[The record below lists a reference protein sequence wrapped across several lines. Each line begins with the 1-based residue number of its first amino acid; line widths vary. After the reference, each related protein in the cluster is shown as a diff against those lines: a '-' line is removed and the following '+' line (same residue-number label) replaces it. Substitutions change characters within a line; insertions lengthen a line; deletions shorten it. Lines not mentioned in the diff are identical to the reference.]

1 MNQTISPREPLLQTL
16 QKLLQPAEQ
25 LLWSDSPHVRKL
37 RFPVSSK
44 ARIFDLLCNAF
55 LALLFPA
62 FFYWMVSVNAQK
74 PFPFWI
80 NIPIVLCLFLL
91 FSLRSFL
98 KTFTAAFKKSPPYRR
113 STFYAIT
120 DHRAIIMI
128 CLPAS
133 KPTVLSYLPHEIDL
147 PTSHVRPDGSG
158 LLAFGASRPV
168 KIGRFGP
175 SVVLP
180 GSFLGISHVEE
191 VAALLQE
198 LKSKSTYMLNI
209 PMGNAEGDHG
219 L

>member
-1 MNQTISPREPLLQTL
+1 MGLMNQTISPHETLLQTL
-16 QKLLQPAEQ
+16 QELLQSDEQ

-44 ARIFDLLCNAF
+44 ARVFDLLCNAF

-62 FFYWMVSVNAQK
+62 LFYWMVSVNAHK

-80 NIPIVLCLFLL
+80 TIPIVLCLFLL

-113 STFYAIT
+113 STLYAIT

-128 CLPAS
+128 CLPTS

-158 LLAFGASRPV
+158 LLAFGAPRHAKLS
-168 KIGRFGP
+168 RFGP
-175 SVVLP
+175 DVVFA
-180 GSFLGISHVEE
+180 GSFLGISHVQE
-191 VAALLQE
+191 VAALLHQ
-198 LKSKSTYMLNI
+198 LKMNRT
-209 PMGNAEGDHG
+209 
-219 L
+219 